1 MPGSVQPG
9 ARTGDMP
16 GADRFIA
23 VSRYKNIMTNNLY
36 VTATEERSGKS
47 VIVLGIMQMLMNQL
61 HRVAFFRPIINDH
74 IQDKPDHDITLIRE
88 YFKLEQDYD
97 TCYGCTLRKAYE
109 LINSGRE
116 DDLHDLILDK
126 YRKLADEYEFVLI
139 EGTDFRGQDTAF
151 EAEINGD
158 IAANIGAPV
167 ILISSGRKKTT
178 EEMIRQLQVAIDTH
192 KEKGLSII
200 SAIINRAPEG
210 VTAENLSEIRG
221 QYHPGEGLS
230 FYVIPENPALGN
242 PTVGDVNRWL
252 GGSLMYGSD
261 GNDIVVSDYL
271 VAAMRVENFLE
282 YITPGCLVITP
293 GDRHDIILACLS
305 ARSSTSYPEV
315 SGIVL
320 TGGLVPSDN
329 VRRLIE
335 GWSGRPIPILC
346 VKGHTYLVIQQL
358 YELYAH
364 IEVGDKRRIATAL
377 GDFSKYVSVAQL
389 RDNIINERPA
399 RITPKMFEYSLMERA
414 AENRQRIVL
423 PEGNCERILRA
434 ADILLRRG
442 VADLTILG
450 RENQVRALAAA
461 NGLDLTWV
469 EVIDPQKSPMLEDF
483 VSTYLDLRKHKGV
496 IEDMARDRMSDPTYF
511 GTMMV
516 YKGLADGMVSGAL
529 NTTAHT
535 VRPAFEFIKAKPG
548 FTIISSVFLMC
559 LRDRIL
565 VYGDCAVN
573 PNPDAG
579 QLAEIALSSA
589 ETARTFGIEP
599 RVAMLSYSTGRS
611 GKGEDVERIA
621 EATEIAQRL
630 ISERGLDFMLEG
642 PLQYDAAIDPE
653 VAQTKLPGSAV
664 AGRAT
669 VFIFPDLNTGN
680 NTYKAVQ
687 RAANAVAIGPI
698 LQGLNKPV
706 NDLSRGCTVD
716 DIVNTVAITA
726 VQAQSEKA

>member
-1 MPGSVQPG
+1 MP
-9 ARTGDMP
+9 
-16 GADRFIA
+16 
-23 VSRYKNIMTNNLY
+23 NNLY

-47 VIVLGIMQMLMNQL
+47 VIVLGIMQMLLNQL

-74 IQDKPDHDITLIRE
+74 VEEKPDHDISLIIDH
-88 YFKLEQDYD
+88 FNLEQEYE
-97 TCYGCTLRKAYE
+97 TCYGCTLKKAYE

-116 DDLHDLILDK
+116 DDLHDLILQK
-126 YRKLADEYEFVLI
+126 YREIADEYDFVLI
-139 EGTDFRGQDTAF
+139 EGTDFRGQDTTF
-151 EAEINGD
+151 ESEINGD
-158 IAANIGAPV
+158 IAANLGAPV
-167 ILISSGRKKTT
+167 LLISSGRKKTV
-178 EEMIRQLQVAIDTH
+178 EEMIRQVQVSIDSH
-192 KEKGLSII
+192 KEKGLILI
-200 SAIINRAPEG
+200 SSIINRAPEG
-210 VTAENLSEIRG
+210 LTSQILSDIRRK
-221 QYHPGEGLS
+221 YHPDEGLP
-230 FYVIPENPALGN
+230 FYVIPENPALAN
-242 PTVGDVNRWL
+242 PSVGDVNRWL
-252 GGSLMYGSD
+252 NGSIMYGAAAL
-261 GNDIVVSDYL
+261 NMVVGDYV

-293 GDRHDIILACLS
+293 GDRHDIILASLS

-335 GWSGRPIPILC
+335 GWSGKPVPIIC
-346 VKGHTYLVIQQL
+346 VKGHTYLVVKQL
-358 YELYAH
+358 YELYGH
-364 IEVGDKRRIATAL
+364 IEAGDQPRIATAL
-377 GDFSKYVSVAQL
+377 GDFSKYVNVAEL
-389 RDNIINERPA
+389 RENVITDRPA
-399 RITPKMFEYSLMERA
+399 QITPKMFEYSLTERA

-450 RENQVRALAAA
+450 REDQVRALAAA
-461 NGLDLTWV
+461 SGLDLTWV
-469 EVIDPQKSPMLEDF
+469 EVIDPQTSPLLDDF
-483 VSTYLDLRKHKGV
+483 VQTYISLRKHKGV
-496 IEDMARDRMSDPTYF
+496 IEDMARDRMSDTTYF

-516 YKGLADGMVSGAL
+516 HKGFADGMVSGAL

-548 FTIISSVFLMC
+548 FTIVSSVFLMC

-573 PNPDAG
+573 TNPDAS

-599 RVAMLSYSTGRS
+599 RVAMLSYSTGTS
-611 GKGEDVERIA
+611 GKGEDVEKVA
-621 EATEIAQRL
+621 EATHIAQKL
-630 ISERGLDFMLEG
+630 IKERNLDFILEG

-653 VAQTKLPGSAV
+653 VANTKMPGSAV

-706 NDLSRGCTVD
+706 NDLSRGCTID

-726 VQAQSEKA
+726 VQAQAEDL

>member
-1 MPGSVQPG
+1 MP
-9 ARTGDMP
+9 
-16 GADRFIA
+16 
-23 VSRYKNIMTNNLY
+23 NNLY

-47 VIVLGIMQMLMNQL
+47 VIVLGIMQMLLNQL

-74 IQDKPDHDITLIRE
+74 VEEKPDHDISLIIDH
-88 YFKLEQDYD
+88 FNLEQEYE
-97 TCYGCTLRKAYE
+97 TCYGCTLKKAYE

-116 DDLHDLILDK
+116 DDLHDLILQK
-126 YRKLADEYEFVLI
+126 YREIADEYDFVLI
-139 EGTDFRGQDTAF
+139 EGTDFRGQDTTF
-151 EAEINGD
+151 ESEINGD
-158 IAANIGAPV
+158 IAANLGAPV
-167 ILISSGRKKTT
+167 LLISSGRKKTV
-178 EEMIRQLQVAIDTH
+178 EEMIRQVQVSIDSH
-192 KEKGLSII
+192 KEKGLILI
-200 SAIINRAPEG
+200 SSIINRAPEG
-210 VTAENLSEIRG
+210 LTSQILSDIRRK
-221 QYHPGEGLS
+221 YHPDEGLP
-230 FYVIPENPALGN
+230 FYVIPENPALAN

-252 GGSLMYGSD
+252 NGSIMYGAAAL
-261 GNDIVVSDYL
+261 NMVVGDYV

-293 GDRHDIILACLS
+293 GDRHDIILASLS

-335 GWSGRPIPILC
+335 GWSGKPVPIIC
-346 VKGHTYLVIQQL
+346 VKGHTYLVVKQL
-358 YELYAH
+358 YELYGH
-364 IEVGDKRRIATAL
+364 IEAGDQPRIATAL
-377 GDFSKYVSVAQL
+377 GDFSKYVNVAEL
-389 RDNIINERPA
+389 RENVITDRPA
-399 RITPKMFEYSLMERA
+399 QITPKMFEYSLTERA
-414 AENRQRIVL
+414 AENRKRIVL

-450 RENQVRALAAA
+450 REDQVRALAAA
-461 NGLDLTWV
+461 SGLDLTWV
-469 EVIDPQKSPMLEDF
+469 EVIDPQTSPLLDDF
-483 VSTYLDLRKHKGV
+483 VQTYISLRQHKGV
-496 IEDMARDRMSDPTYF
+496 IEDMARDRMSDTTYF

-516 YKGLADGMVSGAL
+516 HKGFADGMVSGAL

-548 FTIISSVFLMC
+548 FTIVSSVFLMC

-573 PNPDAG
+573 TNPDAS

-599 RVAMLSYSTGRS
+599 RVAMLSYSTGTS
-611 GKGEDVERIA
+611 GKGEDVEKVA
-621 EATEIAQRL
+621 EATHIAQKL
-630 ISERGLDFMLEG
+630 IKERNLDFILEG

-653 VAQTKLPGSAV
+653 VANTKMPGSAV

-706 NDLSRGCTVD
+706 NDLSRGCTID

-726 VQAQSEKA
+726 VQAQAEDL

>member
-1 MPGSVQPG
+1 MP
-9 ARTGDMP
+9 
-16 GADRFIA
+16 
-23 VSRYKNIMTNNLY
+23 NNLY
-36 VTATEERSGKS
+36 ITATEERSGKS
-47 VIVLGIMQMLMNQL
+47 VIVLGVMQMLKKEL
-61 HRVAFFRPIINDH
+61 HRVALFRPIINDPTEDSED
-74 IQDKPDHDITLIRE
+74 QDISLILN
-88 YFKLEQDYD
+88 YFNLDLDYEAS
-97 TCYGCTLRKAYE
+97 YGCTLRVAYE

-116 DDLHDLILDK
+116 DDLHDLILKK
-126 YRKLADEYEFVLI
+126 YSQLVEGYDFVLI
-139 EGTDFRGQDTAF
+139 EGTDFRGQDTTF
-151 EAEINGD
+151 ESEINSD
-158 IAANIGAPV
+158 IAANLGAPML
-167 ILISSGRKKTT
+167 LISSGRKKSV
-178 EEMIRQLQVAIDTH
+178 EEMIRQVQVSIDSH
-192 KEKGLSII
+192 KEKGNTLI
-200 SAIINRAPEG
+200 ACIINRAPEG
-210 VTAENLSEIRG
+210 LTSKILSDIRKR
-221 QYHPGEGLS
+221 YHPDEGLP
-230 FYVIPENPALGN
+230 FYVIPENPALAN
-242 PTVGDVNRWL
+242 PTVGDVARWL
-252 GGSLMYGSD
+252 DGSIMYGAA
-261 GNDIVVSDYL
+261 GLNAIVSDYV

-282 YITPGCLVITP
+282 YISPQCLVITP
-293 GDRHDIILACLS
+293 GDRSDIILASLS
-305 ARSSTSYPEV
+305 ARSSSSYPEV

-320 TGGLVPSDN
+320 TGGLVPSDTI
-329 VRRLIE
+329 RKLIE
-335 GWSGRPIPILC
+335 GWSGSPVPIIC
-346 VKGHTYLVIQQL
+346 VKGHTYRVIQQL
-358 YELYAH
+358 YELYGH
-364 IEVGDKRRIATAL
+364 IEAGDRQRIATAL
-377 GDFSKYVSVAQL
+377 GDFSKHVRVQELREHVISSKPAQ
-389 RDNIINERPA
+389 
-399 RITPKMFEYSLMERA
+399 ITPKMFEYSLMERA
-414 AENRQRIVL
+414 AEDRQRIVL
-423 PEGNCERILRA
+423 PEGTCERILRA

-450 RENQVRALAAA
+450 RESKVRALAAA

-469 EVIDPQKSPMLEDF
+469 EMIDPQESPMLEDF
-483 VSTYLDLRKHKGV
+483 VDTYFELRKHKGM
-496 IEDMARDRMSDPTYF
+496 IKDIARDLMSDPTYF

-548 FTIISSVFLMC
+548 FTIVSSVFLMC

-573 PNPDAG
+573 TNPDAR

-599 RVAMLSYSTGRS
+599 RVAMLSYSTGTS

-621 EATEIAQRL
+621 QATAIALQL
-630 ISERGLDFMLEG
+630 IKERNLDFTLEG

-653 VAQTKLPGSAV
+653 VARTKLPGSTV

-726 VQAQSEKA
+726 VQAQAEKKLKP

>member
-1 MPGSVQPG
+1 MP
-9 ARTGDMP
+9 
-16 GADRFIA
+16 
-23 VSRYKNIMTNNLY
+23 NNLY
-36 VTATEERSGKS
+36 ITATEERSGKS
-47 VIVLGIMQMLMNQL
+47 VIVLGVMQMLKKEL
-61 HRVAFFRPIINDH
+61 HRVAIFRPIINDPTEDSED
-74 IQDKPDHDITLIRE
+74 QDIALILN
-88 YFKLEQDYD
+88 YFNLDLDYEAS
-97 TCYGCTLRKAYE
+97 YGCTLRVAYE

-116 DDLHDLILDK
+116 DDLHDLILKK
-126 YRKLADEYEFVLI
+126 YSELAEDYDFVLI
-139 EGTDFRGQDTAF
+139 EGTDFRGMDTTF
-151 EAEINGD
+151 ESEINSD
-158 IAANIGAPV
+158 IAANLGAPML
-167 ILISSGRKKTT
+167 LISSGRKKSV
-178 EEMIRQLQVAIDTH
+178 EEMIRQVQVSIDSH
-192 KEKGLSII
+192 KEKGNTLV
-200 SAIINRAPEG
+200 ACIINRAPEG
-210 VTAENLSEIRG
+210 LTSKILSDIRKR
-221 QYHPGEGLS
+221 YHPDEGLP
-230 FYVIPENPALGN
+230 FYVIPENPALAN
-242 PTVGDVNRWL
+242 PTVGDVARWL
-252 GGSLMYGSD
+252 DGSVMYGAA
-261 GNDIVVSDYL
+261 GLNAIVGEYV

-282 YITPGCLVITP
+282 YISPQCLVITP
-293 GDRHDIILACLS
+293 GDRSDIILASLS
-305 ARSSTSYPEV
+305 ARSSSTYPEV

-320 TGGLVPSDN
+320 TGGLVPSDTI
-329 VRRLIE
+329 RKLIE
-335 GWSGRPIPILC
+335 GWSGSPVPIIC

-358 YELYAH
+358 YELYSH
-364 IEVGDKRRIATAL
+364 IEAGDRQRIATAL
-377 GDFSKYVSVAQL
+377 GDFSKHVRVQEL
-389 RDNIINERPA
+389 RDHVISSKPTQIS
-399 RITPKMFEYSLMERA
+399 PKMFEYSLMERA
-414 AENRQRIVL
+414 AEDRQRIVL
-423 PEGNCERILRA
+423 PEGTCERILRA

-450 RENQVRALAAA
+450 RESRVRALAAA

-469 EVIDPQKSPMLEDF
+469 EVIDPQESSMLEDF
-483 VSTYLDLRKHKGV
+483 IDTYFELRKHKGM
-496 IEDMARDRMSDPTYF
+496 IKDIARDLMSDPTYF

-548 FTIISSVFLMC
+548 FTIVSSVFLMC

-573 PNPDAG
+573 TNPDAH

-589 ETARTFGIEP
+589 ETARVFGIEP
-599 RVAMLSYSTGRS
+599 RVAMLSYSTGTS
-611 GKGEDVERIA
+611 GKGEDVERIV
-621 EATEIAQRL
+621 EATKIALRL
-630 ISERGLDFMLEG
+630 IKERNLDITLEG

-653 VAQTKLPGSAV
+653 VARTKLPGSTV

-726 VQAQSEKA
+726 VQAQAEKKLKS

>member
-1 MPGSVQPG
+1 MP
-9 ARTGDMP
+9 
-16 GADRFIA
+16 
-23 VSRYKNIMTNNLY
+23 NNLY

-61 HRVAFFRPIINDH
+61 HRVAFFRPIISD
-74 IQDKPDHDITLIRE
+74 QVEEKPDHDITLILD
-88 YFKLEQDYD
+88 YFKLEQEYD
-97 TCYGCTLRKAYE
+97 TCYGCTLKTAYE
-109 LINSGRE
+109 LINSGRD
-116 DDLHDLILDK
+116 DDLHDLILHK
-126 YRKLADEYEFVLI
+126 YREVADSYDFVLI
-139 EGTDFRGQDTAF
+139 EGTDFRGQDTTF

-158 IAANIGAPV
+158 IAANLGAPV
-167 ILISSGRKKTT
+167 LLISSGRKKSVD
-178 EEMIRQLQVAIDTH
+178 EMIRQVQVSIDSH
-192 KEKGLSII
+192 KEKGLILVS
-200 SAIINRAPEG
+200 SIINRAPEG
-210 VTAENLSEIRG
+210 LTSQILSDIRRR
-221 QYHPGEGLS
+221 YHPDEGLP
-230 FYVIPENPALGN
+230 FYVIPENPALAN
-242 PTVGDVNRWL
+242 PTVGDVKRWL
-252 GGSLMYGSD
+252 NGSVMYGAA
-261 GNDIVVSDYL
+261 GLNMVVGDYV

-282 YITPGCLVITP
+282 YLTPGCLVITP
-293 GDRHDIILACLS
+293 GDRHDIILASLS

-335 GWSGRPIPILC
+335 GWSGKPVPIIC
-346 VKGHTYLVIQQL
+346 VKGHTYLVAKQL
-358 YELYAH
+358 YELYGH
-364 IEVGDKRRIATAL
+364 IEADDQPRIATAL
-377 GDFSKYVSVAQL
+377 GDFSKYVNVAEL
-389 RDNIINERPA
+389 RDNVISDRPT
-399 RITPKMFEYSLMERA
+399 RITPKMFEYSLTERA

-450 RENQVRALAAA
+450 RQDQVRALAAA

-469 EVIDPQKSPMLEDF
+469 EVIDPQTSPLLEDF
-483 VSTYLDLRKHKGV
+483 VQTYLSLRQHKGV
-496 IEDMARDRMSDPTYF
+496 IEDMARDRMSDTTYF

-516 YKGLADGMVSGAL
+516 YKGFADGMVSGAL

-548 FTIISSVFLMC
+548 FTIVSSVFLMC

-573 PNPDAG
+573 TNPDAS

-599 RVAMLSYSTGRS
+599 RVAMLSYSTGTS
-611 GKGEDVERIA
+611 GKGEDVEKVA
-621 EATEIAQRL
+621 EATHIAQNL
-630 ISERGLDFMLEG
+630 IRERNLDFILEG

-653 VAQTKLPGSAV
+653 VANTKMPGSAV

-706 NDLSRGCTVD
+706 NDLSRGCTID

-726 VQAQSEKA
+726 VQAQAEDG

>member
-1 MPGSVQPG
+1 MP
-9 ARTGDMP
+9 
-16 GADRFIA
+16 
-23 VSRYKNIMTNNLY
+23 NNLY

-47 VIVLGIMQMLMNQL
+47 VIVLGIMQMLLNQL

-74 IQDKPDHDITLIRE
+74 VEEKPDHDISLISDH
-88 YFKLEQDYD
+88 FNLEQEYE
-97 TCYGCTLRKAYE
+97 TCYGCTLKKAYE

-116 DDLHDLILDK
+116 DDLHDLILQK
-126 YRKLADEYEFVLI
+126 YREIADEYDFVLI
-139 EGTDFRGQDTAF
+139 EGTDFRGQDTTF
-151 EAEINGD
+151 ESEINGD
-158 IAANIGAPV
+158 IAANLGAPV
-167 ILISSGRKKTT
+167 LLISSGRKKTV
-178 EEMIRQLQVAIDTH
+178 EEMIRQVQVSIDSH
-192 KEKGLSII
+192 KEKGLILI
-200 SAIINRAPEG
+200 SSIINRAPEG
-210 VTAENLSEIRG
+210 LTSQILSDIRRK
-221 QYHPGEGLS
+221 YHPDEGLP
-230 FYVIPENPALGN
+230 FYVIPENPALAN

-252 GGSLMYGSD
+252 NGSIMYGAAAL
-261 GNDIVVSDYL
+261 NTVVGDYV

-293 GDRHDIILACLS
+293 GDRHDIILASLS

-335 GWSGRPIPILC
+335 GWSGKPVPIIC
-346 VKGHTYLVIQQL
+346 VKGHTYLVVKQL
-358 YELYAH
+358 YELYGH
-364 IEVGDKRRIATAL
+364 IEAGDQPRIATAL
-377 GDFSKYVSVAQL
+377 GDFSKYVNVAEL
-389 RDNIINERPA
+389 RENVITDRPA
-399 RITPKMFEYSLMERA
+399 QITPKMFEYSLTERA

-450 RENQVRALAAA
+450 REDQVRALAAA

-469 EVIDPQKSPMLEDF
+469 EVIDPQTSPLLDDF
-483 VSTYLDLRKHKGV
+483 VQTYISLRQHKGV
-496 IEDMARDRMSDPTYF
+496 IEDMARDRMSDTTYF

-516 YKGLADGMVSGAL
+516 HKGFADGMVSGAL

-548 FTIISSVFLMC
+548 FTIVSSVFLMC

-573 PNPDAG
+573 TNPDAS

-599 RVAMLSYSTGRS
+599 RVAMLSYSTGTS
-611 GKGEDVERIA
+611 GKGVDVEKVA
-621 EATEIAQRL
+621 EATHIAQKL
-630 ISERGLDFMLEG
+630 IKERNLDFILEG

-653 VAQTKLPGSAV
+653 VANTKLPGSAV

-706 NDLSRGCTVD
+706 NDLSRGCTID

-726 VQAQSEKA
+726 VQAQAEDL

>member
-1 MPGSVQPG
+1 MP
-9 ARTGDMP
+9 
-16 GADRFIA
+16 
-23 VSRYKNIMTNNLY
+23 NNLY

-47 VIVLGIMQMLMNQL
+47 VIVLGIMQMLLNQL

-74 IQDKPDHDITLIRE
+74 VEEKPDHDITLISD
-88 YFKLEQDYD
+88 YFELEQEYE
-97 TCYGCTLRKAYE
+97 TCYGCTLKKAYE

-116 DDLHDLILDK
+116 DDLHDLILQK
-126 YRKLADEYEFVLI
+126 YREIADEYDFVLI
-139 EGTDFRGQDTAF
+139 EGTDFRGQDTTF

-158 IAANIGAPV
+158 IAANLGAPV
-167 ILISSGRKKTT
+167 LLISSGRKKTV
-178 EEMIRQLQVAIDTH
+178 EEMIRQVQVSIDSH
-192 KEKGLSII
+192 KEKGLILVS
-200 SAIINRAPEG
+200 SIINRAPEG
-210 VTAENLSEIRG
+210 LTSQILSDIRRK
-221 QYHPGEGLS
+221 YHPDEGLP
-230 FYVIPENPALGN
+230 FYVIPENPALAN

-252 GGSLMYGSD
+252 NGSIMYGAAAL
-261 GNDIVVSDYL
+261 NMIVGDYV

-329 VRRLIE
+329 IRRLID
-335 GWSGRPIPILC
+335 GWSGKPVPIIC
-346 VKGHTYLVIQQL
+346 VKGHTYLVVQQL
-358 YELYAH
+358 YELYGH
-364 IEVGDKRRIATAL
+364 IEADDQSRIATAL
-377 GDFSKYVSVAQL
+377 GDFSKYVNVAEL
-389 RDNIINERPA
+389 RENVITDRPA
-399 RITPKMFEYSLMERA
+399 RITPKMFEYSLTERA

-450 RENQVRALAAA
+450 REDQVRGLAASS
-461 NGLDLTWV
+461 GLDLTWV
-469 EVIDPQKSPMLEDF
+469 EVIDPQTSPMLDDF
-483 VSTYLDLRKHKGV
+483 VQTYISLRKHKGV
-496 IEDMARDRMSDPTYF
+496 IEDMARDRMSDTTYF

-516 YKGLADGMVSGAL
+516 YKGFADGMVSGAL

-548 FTIISSVFLMC
+548 FTIVSSVFLMC

-573 PNPDAG
+573 TNPDAS

-599 RVAMLSYSTGRS
+599 RVAMLSYSTGTS
-611 GKGEDVERIA
+611 GKGEDVEKVA
-621 EATEIAQRL
+621 EATHIAQNL
-630 ISERGLDFMLEG
+630 IKERNLDFILEG

-653 VAQTKLPGSAV
+653 VAKTKLPGSAV

-706 NDLSRGCTVD
+706 NDLSRGCTID

-726 VQAQSEKA
+726 IQAQAEDL

>member
-1 MPGSVQPG
+1 MP
-9 ARTGDMP
+9 
-16 GADRFIA
+16 
-23 VSRYKNIMTNNLY
+23 NNLY

-47 VIVLGIMQMLMNQL
+47 VIVLGIMQMLINQL
-61 HRVAFFRPIINDH
+61 HRVAFFRPIISDQ
-74 IQDKPDHDITLIRE
+74 IEEKQDHDITLILD
-88 YFKLEQDYD
+88 YFKVEQDYE
-97 TCYGCTLRKAYE
+97 TCFGCTLKTAYE
-109 LINSGRE
+109 MINSGHE
-116 DDLHDLILDK
+116 DDLHDLILKK
-126 YRKLADEYEFVLI
+126 YRDVADYHDFVLI
-139 EGTDFRGQDTAF
+139 EGTDFRGQDTTF
-151 EAEINGD
+151 ESEINGD
-158 IAANIGAPV
+158 IAANLGAPV
-167 ILISSGRKKTT
+167 VLVSSGRKKTVD
-178 EEMIRQLQVAIDTH
+178 EMIRQVQVSIDSH
-192 KEKGLSII
+192 KEKGLILVS
-200 SAIINRAPEG
+200 SIINRAPEG
-210 VTAENLSEIRG
+210 LTSKILSDIRNK
-221 QYHPGEGLS
+221 YHPDEELP
-230 FYVIPENPALGN
+230 FYVIPENPALAN

-252 GGSLMYGSD
+252 NGSVMYGSA
-261 GNDIVVSDYL
+261 GLNTVVGDYV

-282 YITPGCLVITP
+282 YLTPGCLVITP
-293 GDRHDIILACLS
+293 GDRHDIILASLS

-329 VRRLIE
+329 VRRLID
-335 GWSGRPIPILC
+335 GWSGRPIPIIC
-346 VKGHTYLVIQQL
+346 VKGHTYLVVQQL
-358 YELYAH
+358 YELYGH
-364 IEVGDKRRIATAL
+364 IEPGDQTRIATAL
-377 GDFSKYVSVAQL
+377 GNFSKYVNMVEL
-389 RDNIINERPA
+389 RKNVITDRPA
-399 RITPKMFEYSLMERA
+399 RITPKMFEYSLLERA
-414 AENRQRIVL
+414 AESRQRIVL

-450 RENQVRALAAA
+450 REDQVRALATA

-469 EVIDPQKSPMLEDF
+469 EVIDPQTSSMLEDF
-483 VSTYLDLRKHKGV
+483 VQTYLSLRQHRGV
-496 IEDMARDRMSDPTYF
+496 IEDMARDRMSDTTYF

-516 YKGLADGMVSGAL
+516 YKGFADGMVSGAL

-548 FTIISSVFLMC
+548 FTIVSSVFLMC

-573 PNPDAG
+573 PNPDAS

-599 RVAMLSYSTGRS
+599 RVAMLSYSTGAS
-611 GKGEDVERIA
+611 GKGEDVERVA
-621 EATEIAQRL
+621 EATHIAQNL
-630 ISERGLDFMLEG
+630 IRERKLDFVLEG

-653 VAQTKLPGSAV
+653 VARTKMPGSAV

-687 RAANAVAIGPI
+687 RAANAVAIGPV

-706 NDLSRGCTVD
+706 NDLSRGCTID

-726 VQAQSEKA
+726 IQAQAEDV

>member
-1 MPGSVQPG
+1 MP
-9 ARTGDMP
+9 
-16 GADRFIA
+16 
-23 VSRYKNIMTNNLY
+23 NNLY

-47 VIVLGIMQMLMNQL
+47 VIVLGIMQMLLNQL
-61 HRVAFFRPIINDH
+61 HRVAFFRPIISDH
-74 IQDKPDHDITLIRE
+74 VEEKPDHDISLIIDH
-88 YFKLEQDYD
+88 FNLEQEYE
-97 TCYGCTLRKAYE
+97 TCYGCTLKKAYE

-116 DDLHDLILDK
+116 DDLHDLILQK
-126 YRKLADEYEFVLI
+126 YREIADEYDFVLI
-139 EGTDFRGQDTAF
+139 EGTDFRGQDTTF
-151 EAEINGD
+151 ESEINGD
-158 IAANIGAPV
+158 IAANLGAPV
-167 ILISSGRKKTT
+167 LLISSGRKKTV
-178 EEMIRQLQVAIDTH
+178 EEMIRQVQVSIDSH
-192 KEKGLSII
+192 KEKGLILI
-200 SAIINRAPEG
+200 SSIINRAPEG
-210 VTAENLSEIRG
+210 LTSQILSDIRRK
-221 QYHPGEGLS
+221 YHPDEGLP
-230 FYVIPENPALGN
+230 FYVIPENPALAN

-252 GGSLMYGSD
+252 NGSIMYGAAAL
-261 GNDIVVSDYL
+261 NMVVGDYV

-293 GDRHDIILACLS
+293 GDRHDIILASLS

-335 GWSGRPIPILC
+335 GWSGKPVPIIC
-346 VKGHTYLVIQQL
+346 VKGHTYLVVKQL
-358 YELYAH
+358 YELYGH
-364 IEVGDKRRIATAL
+364 IEAGDQPRIATAL
-377 GDFSKYVSVAQL
+377 GDFSKYVNVAEL
-389 RDNIINERPA
+389 RENVITDRPA
-399 RITPKMFEYSLMERA
+399 QITPKMFEYSLTERA

-450 RENQVRALAAA
+450 REDQVRALAAA
-461 NGLDLTWV
+461 SGLDLTWV
-469 EVIDPQKSPMLEDF
+469 EVIDPQTSPLLDDF
-483 VSTYLDLRKHKGV
+483 VQTYISLRQHKGV
-496 IEDMARDRMSDPTYF
+496 IEDMARDRMSDTTYF

-516 YKGLADGMVSGAL
+516 HKGFADGMVSGAL

-548 FTIISSVFLMC
+548 FTIVSSVFLMC

-573 PNPDAG
+573 TNPDAS

-599 RVAMLSYSTGRS
+599 RVAMLSYSTGTS
-611 GKGEDVERIA
+611 GKGEDVEKVA
-621 EATEIAQRL
+621 EATHIAQKL
-630 ISERGLDFMLEG
+630 IKERNLDFILEG

-653 VAQTKLPGSAV
+653 VANTKMPGSAV

-706 NDLSRGCTVD
+706 NDLSRGCTID

-726 VQAQSEKA
+726 VQAQAEDL

>member
-1 MPGSVQPG
+1 MP
-9 ARTGDMP
+9 
-16 GADRFIA
+16 
-23 VSRYKNIMTNNLY
+23 NNLY

-47 VIVLGIMQMLMNQL
+47 VIVLGIMQMLLNQL

-74 IQDKPDHDITLIRE
+74 VEEKPDHDITLIID
-88 YFKLEQDYD
+88 YFELEQEYE
-97 TCYGCTLRKAYE
+97 TCYGCTLKKAYE

-116 DDLHDLILDK
+116 DDLHDLILQK
-126 YRKLADEYEFVLI
+126 YREIADEYDFVLI
-139 EGTDFRGQDTAF
+139 EGTDFRGQDTTF
-151 EAEINGD
+151 ESEINGD
-158 IAANIGAPV
+158 IAANLGAPV
-167 ILISSGRKKTT
+167 LLISSGRKKTV
-178 EEMIRQLQVAIDTH
+178 EEMIRQVQVSIDSH
-192 KEKGLSII
+192 KEKGLILVS
-200 SAIINRAPEG
+200 SIINRAPEG
-210 VTAENLSEIRG
+210 LTSQILSDIRRK
-221 QYHPGEGLS
+221 YHPDEGLP
-230 FYVIPENPALGN
+230 FYVIPENPALAN

-252 GGSLMYGSD
+252 NGSIMYGAAAL
-261 GNDIVVSDYL
+261 NMIVGDYV

-329 VRRLIE
+329 IRRLID
-335 GWSGRPIPILC
+335 GWSGKPVPIIC
-346 VKGHTYLVIQQL
+346 VKGHTYLVVQQL
-358 YELYAH
+358 YELYGH
-364 IEVGDKRRIATAL
+364 IEADDQSRIATAL
-377 GDFSKYVSVAQL
+377 GDFSKYVNVAEL
-389 RDNIINERPA
+389 RENVITDRPA
-399 RITPKMFEYSLMERA
+399 RITPKMFEYSLTERA

-450 RENQVRALAAA
+450 REDQVRGLAASS
-461 NGLDLTWV
+461 GLDLTWV
-469 EVIDPQKSPMLEDF
+469 EVIDPQTSPMLDDF
-483 VSTYLDLRKHKGV
+483 VQTYISLRKHKGV
-496 IEDMARDRMSDPTYF
+496 IEDMARDRMSDTTYF

-516 YKGLADGMVSGAL
+516 YKGFADGMVSGAL

-548 FTIISSVFLMC
+548 FTIVSSVFLMC

-573 PNPDAG
+573 TNPDAS

-599 RVAMLSYSTGRS
+599 RVAMLSYSTGTS
-611 GKGEDVERIA
+611 GKGEDVEKVL
-621 EATEIAQRL
+621 EATHIAQNL
-630 ISERGLDFMLEG
+630 IRERNLDFILEG

-653 VAQTKLPGSAV
+653 VANTKLPGSAV

-706 NDLSRGCTVD
+706 NDLSRGCTID

-726 VQAQSEKA
+726 IQAQAEDL

>member
-1 MPGSVQPG
+1 MP
-9 ARTGDMP
+9 
-16 GADRFIA
+16 
-23 VSRYKNIMTNNLY
+23 NNLY

-47 VIVLGIMQMLMNQL
+47 VIVLGIMQMLLNQL

-74 IQDKPDHDITLIRE
+74 VEEKPDHDITLIIDH
-88 YFKLEQDYD
+88 FNLEQEYE
-97 TCYGCTLRKAYE
+97 TCYGCTLKKAYE

-116 DDLHDLILDK
+116 DDLHDLILQK
-126 YRKLADEYEFVLI
+126 YREIADEYDFVLI
-139 EGTDFRGQDTAF
+139 EGTDFRGQDTTF
-151 EAEINGD
+151 ESEINGD
-158 IAANIGAPV
+158 IAANLGAPV
-167 ILISSGRKKTT
+167 LLISSGRKKTV
-178 EEMIRQLQVAIDTH
+178 EEMIRQVQVSIDSH
-192 KEKGLSII
+192 KEKGLILI
-200 SAIINRAPEG
+200 SSIINRAPEG
-210 VTAENLSEIRG
+210 LTSQILSDIRRK
-221 QYHPGEGLS
+221 YHPDEGLP
-230 FYVIPENPALGN
+230 FYVIPENPALAN

-252 GGSLMYGSD
+252 NGSIMYGAAAL
-261 GNDIVVSDYL
+261 NMVVGDYV

-293 GDRHDIILACLS
+293 GDRHDIILASLS

-335 GWSGRPIPILC
+335 GWSGKPVPIIC
-346 VKGHTYLVIQQL
+346 VKGHTYLVVKQL
-358 YELYAH
+358 YELYGH
-364 IEVGDKRRIATAL
+364 IEAGDQPRIATAL
-377 GDFSKYVSVAQL
+377 GDFSKYVNVAEL
-389 RDNIINERPA
+389 RENVITDRPA
-399 RITPKMFEYSLMERA
+399 QITPKMFEYSLTERA

-450 RENQVRALAAA
+450 REDQVRALAAA
-461 NGLDLTWV
+461 SGLDLTWV
-469 EVIDPQKSPMLEDF
+469 EVIDPQTSPLLDDF
-483 VSTYLDLRKHKGV
+483 VQTYISLRQHKGV
-496 IEDMARDRMSDPTYF
+496 IEDMARDRMSDTTYF

-516 YKGLADGMVSGAL
+516 HKGFADGMVSGAL

-548 FTIISSVFLMC
+548 FTIVSSVFLMC

-573 PNPDAG
+573 TNPDAS

-599 RVAMLSYSTGRS
+599 RVAMLSYSTGTS
-611 GKGEDVERIA
+611 GKGEDVEKVA
-621 EATEIAQRL
+621 EATHIAQKL
-630 ISERGLDFMLEG
+630 IKERNLDFILEG

-653 VAQTKLPGSAV
+653 VANTKMPGSAV

-706 NDLSRGCTVD
+706 NDLSRGCTID

-726 VQAQSEKA
+726 VQAQAEDL

>member
-1 MPGSVQPG
+1 MP
-9 ARTGDMP
+9 
-16 GADRFIA
+16 
-23 VSRYKNIMTNNLY
+23 NNLY

-61 HRVAFFRPIINDH
+61 HRVAFFRPIISDP
-74 IQDKPDHDITLIRE
+74 IEDKPDHDISLVLE
-88 YFKLEQDYD
+88 YFKLEQDYES
-97 TCYGCTLRKAYE
+97 CYGCTLKTAYE
-109 LINSGRE
+109 MINSGRE
-116 DDLHDLILDK
+116 DDLHDLIFHR
-126 YRKLADEYEFVLI
+126 YREIADEYDFVLI

-151 EAEINGD
+151 ESEINGD
-158 IAANIGAPV
+158 IASNLGAPV
-167 ILISSGRKKTT
+167 ILISSGRKKTVDD
-178 EEMIRQLQVAIDTH
+178 MIRQVQVAIDSH
-192 KEKGLSII
+192 KEKGLALVAS
-200 SAIINRAPEG
+200 IINRAPEG
-210 VTAENLSEIRG
+210 LTSQILTDIRRR
-221 QYHPGEGLS
+221 YHPEEGLP
-230 FYVIPENPALGN
+230 FYVIPENPALAN

-252 GGSLMYGSD
+252 NGSVMYGAA
-261 GNDIVVSDYL
+261 GLNTVVGDYV

-282 YITPGCLVITP
+282 YLTPGCLVITP
-293 GDRHDIILACLS
+293 GDRHDIILASLS
-305 ARSSTSYPEV
+305 ARSSTTYPEV

-329 VRRLIE
+329 VRKLIE
-335 GWSGRPIPILC
+335 GWSGRPVPIIC

-364 IEVGDKRRIATAL
+364 LDPDDQSRIATAL
-377 GDFSKYVSVAQL
+377 GDFSKYINIAEL
-389 RDNIINERPA
+389 RENVISDRPA

-442 VADLTILG
+442 VADLTLLG
-450 RENQVRALAAA
+450 REDQVRALAAA

-469 EVIDPQKSPMLEDF
+469 EVIDPQTSPLLEDF
-483 VSTYLDLRKHKGV
+483 VKTYLELRQHRGV
-496 IEDMARDRMSDPTYF
+496 IEDMARDRMSDTTYF

-548 FTIISSVFLMC
+548 FTIVSSVFLMC

-573 PNPDAG
+573 TNPDAS

-599 RVAMLSYSTGRS
+599 RVAMLSYSTGTS
-611 GKGEDVERIA
+611 GKGEDVDKVA
-621 EATEIAQRL
+621 EATEIAQHL
-630 ISERGLDFMLEG
+630 IKERDLDFILEG
-642 PLQYDAAIDPE
+642 PLQYDAAIDPD
-653 VAQTKLPGSAV
+653 VAHTKLPGSTV

-726 VQAQSEKA
+726 VQAQVEDQKP

>member
-1 MPGSVQPG
+1 MP
-9 ARTGDMP
+9 
-16 GADRFIA
+16 
-23 VSRYKNIMTNNLY
+23 NNLY
-36 VTATEERSGKS
+36 ITATEERSGKS
-47 VIVLGIMQMLMNQL
+47 VIVLGIMQILKKEL
-61 HRVAFFRPIINDH
+61 HRVAFFRPIISDSAE
-74 IQDKPDHDITLIRE
+74 DKEDHDISLILKYFNLDQE
-88 YFKLEQDYD
+88 YDSS
-97 TCYGCTLRKAYE
+97 YGCTLRTAYE
-109 LINSGRE
+109 LINAERD
-116 DDLHDLILDK
+116 DDLHDLILKK
-126 YRKLADEYEFVLI
+126 YKRLEEDYDFILI
-139 EGTDFRGQDTAF
+139 EGTDFRGQDTTF
-151 EAEINGD
+151 ETEINGD
-158 IAANIGAPV
+158 IAANLGASV
-167 ILISSGRKKTT
+167 ILISSGRKKSA
-178 EEMIRQLQVAIDTH
+178 EEMIRQVQVSIDSH
-192 KEKGLSII
+192 KEKGLVL
-200 SAIINRAPEG
+200 AACIINRAPEG
-210 VTAENLSEIRG
+210 VSTKLLKDVRDR
-221 QYHPGEGLS
+221 YHPGEDLP
-230 FYVIPENPALGN
+230 FYVIPENAALAN

-252 GGSLMYGSD
+252 NGSVMYGAA
-261 GNDIVVSDYL
+261 GMNAVVGEYL

-282 YITPGCLVITP
+282 YVTPGCLVITP
-293 GDRHDIILACLS
+293 GDRHDIILASLA

-335 GWSGRPIPILC
+335 GWSGNPVPILC

-358 YELYAH
+358 YELYGH
-364 IEVGDKRRIATAL
+364 IEPDDVQRISTAL
-377 GDFSKYVSVAQL
+377 GSFAKHVTTQEL
-389 RDNIINERPA
+389 REHIITSRPA
-399 RITPKMFEYSLMERA
+399 RITPKMFEYSLMDRA

-423 PEGNCERILRA
+423 PEGNCERILKA

-442 VADLTILG
+442 VAELTILG
-450 RENQVRALAAA
+450 REEQVRGLSAA

-469 EVIDPQKSPMLEDF
+469 EVIDPQKSPMLEEF
-483 VSTYLDLRKHKGV
+483 VDTYIELRKHRGV
-496 IEDMARDRMSDPTYF
+496 IEDIARDRMSDTTYF

-516 YKGLADGMVSGAL
+516 YKGFADGMVSGAL

-535 VRPAFEFIKAKPG
+535 VRPAFEFIKAKAG
-548 FTIISSVFLMC
+548 FTIVSSVFLMC

-573 PNPDAG
+573 TNPDAG

-599 RVAMLSYSTGRS
+599 RVAMLSYSTGTS
-611 GKGEDVERIA
+611 GKGEDVDRIA
-621 EATEIAQRL
+621 EATEIAQKL
-630 ISERGLDFMLEG
+630 IKDRNLDIMLEG

-653 VAQTKLPGSAV
+653 VAQTKMPGSKV

-687 RAANAVAIGPI
+687 RSANAVAIGPI

-726 VQAQSEKA
+726 VQAQEG

>member
-1 MPGSVQPG
+1 M
-9 ARTGDMP
+9 A
-16 GADRFIA
+16 
-23 VSRYKNIMTNNLY
+23 NNLY

-74 IQDKPDHDITLIRE
+74 VQDKPDADITLIRG
-88 YFKLEQDYD
+88 YFKLDQEYES
-97 TCYGCTLRKAYE
+97 CFGCTLKTAYE

-116 DDLHDLILDK
+116 DELHDLILQK
-126 YRKLADEYEFVLI
+126 YRDLSDNYDFVLI
-139 EGTDFRGQDTAF
+139 EGTDFRGHDTAF
-151 EAEINGD
+151 ESEINGD
-158 IAANIGAPV
+158 IAANLGAPV
-167 ILISSGRKKTT
+167 LLISSGRKKTV
-178 EEMIRQLQVAIDTH
+178 EEMIRQLQVSIDSH
-192 KEKGLSII
+192 KEKGLVLVSSIL
-200 SAIINRAPEG
+200 NRAPEG
-210 VTAENLSEIRG
+210 LTSQILSDIRKK
-221 QYHPGEGLS
+221 YHPEEGLP
-230 FYVIPENPALGN
+230 FYVIPENPALAN
-242 PTVGDVNRWL
+242 PTIGDVARWL
-252 GGSLMYGSD
+252 NGSVMYGVSAM
-261 GNDIVVSDYL
+261 NNVVGEYV

-282 YITPGCLVITP
+282 YLTPGCLVITP

-305 ARSSTSYPEV
+305 ARSSTTYPEV

-329 VRRLIE
+329 VRKLIE
-335 GWSGRPIPILC
+335 GWSGKPMPILC
-346 VKGHTYLVIQQL
+346 VKGHTYLVVQQL

-364 IEVGDKRRIATAL
+364 LEHDDLPRIATAL
-377 GDFSKYVSVAQL
+377 GDFSKYVSVAEL
-389 RDNIINERPA
+389 RENIISDRPT

-414 AENRQRIVL
+414 AENRRRIVL

-450 RENQVRALAAA
+450 REDQVRALAAA
-461 NGLDLTWV
+461 NGFDLTWV
-469 EVIDPQKSPMLEDF
+469 EVIDPLKSPMLEDF
-483 VSTYLDLRKHKGV
+483 VQTYLNLRKHKGV
-496 IEDMARDRMSDPTYF
+496 IEDIARDRMSDTTYF

-516 YKGLADGMVSGAL
+516 YKGFADGMVSGAL

-548 FTIISSVFLMC
+548 FTIVSSVFLMC

-573 PNPDAG
+573 TNPDAG

-611 GKGEDVERIA
+611 GKGEDVDRIA

-630 ISERGLDFMLEG
+630 IKERNLNIMLEG

-653 VAQTKLPGSAV
+653 VARTKLPGSAV

-687 RAANAVAIGPI
+687 RAANAVAIGPV

-726 VQAQSEKA
+726 IQAQAEKKHR

>member
-1 MPGSVQPG
+1 MP
-9 ARTGDMP
+9 
-16 GADRFIA
+16 
-23 VSRYKNIMTNNLY
+23 NNLY

-47 VIVLGIMQMLMNQL
+47 VIVLGIMQMLLNQL

-74 IQDKPDHDITLIRE
+74 VEEKPDHDISLISDH
-88 YFKLEQDYD
+88 FNLEQEYE
-97 TCYGCTLRKAYE
+97 TCYGCTLKKAYE

-116 DDLHDLILDK
+116 DDLHDLILQK
-126 YRKLADEYEFVLI
+126 YREIADEYDFVLI
-139 EGTDFRGQDTAF
+139 EGTDFRGQDTTF
-151 EAEINGD
+151 ESEINGD
-158 IAANIGAPV
+158 IAANLGAPV
-167 ILISSGRKKTT
+167 LLISSGRKKTV
-178 EEMIRQLQVAIDTH
+178 EEMIRQVQVSIDSH
-192 KEKGLSII
+192 KEKGLILI
-200 SAIINRAPEG
+200 SSIINRAPEG
-210 VTAENLSEIRG
+210 LTSQILSDIRRK
-221 QYHPGEGLS
+221 YHPDEGLP
-230 FYVIPENPALGN
+230 FYVIPENPALAN

-252 GGSLMYGSD
+252 NGSIMYGAAAL
-261 GNDIVVSDYL
+261 NMVVGDYV

-293 GDRHDIILACLS
+293 GDRHDIILASLS

-335 GWSGRPIPILC
+335 GWSGKPVPIIC
-346 VKGHTYLVIQQL
+346 VKGHTYLVVKQL
-358 YELYAH
+358 YELYGH
-364 IEVGDKRRIATAL
+364 IEAGDQPRIATAL
-377 GDFSKYVSVAQL
+377 GDFSKYVNVAEL
-389 RDNIINERPA
+389 RENVITDRPA
-399 RITPKMFEYSLMERA
+399 QITPKMFEYSLTERA

-450 RENQVRALAAA
+450 REDQVRALAAA
-461 NGLDLTWV
+461 SGLDLTWV
-469 EVIDPQKSPMLEDF
+469 EVIDPQTSPLLDDF
-483 VSTYLDLRKHKGV
+483 VQTYISLRQHKGV
-496 IEDMARDRMSDPTYF
+496 IEDMARDRMSDTTYF

-516 YKGLADGMVSGAL
+516 HKGFADGMVSGAL

-548 FTIISSVFLMC
+548 FTIVSSVFLMC

-573 PNPDAG
+573 TNPDAS

-599 RVAMLSYSTGRS
+599 RVAMLSYSTGTS
-611 GKGEDVERIA
+611 GKGEDVEKVA
-621 EATEIAQRL
+621 EATHIAQKL
-630 ISERGLDFMLEG
+630 IKERNLDFILEG

-653 VAQTKLPGSAV
+653 VANTKMPGSAV

-706 NDLSRGCTVD
+706 NDLSRGCTID

-726 VQAQSEKA
+726 VQAQAEDL